1 MRNKSKERGLRRGQT
16 IVAAREHAESESE
29 RMLARKKVQ
38 RKHVISVLIV
48 LVLFLAIGGLI
59 YVGIMSMVREKVEM
73 RTSTEEYEIAAEI
86 VDETGGGQVSAR
98 VKEYIGRIERDFA
111 MLGFKVK
118 RVVLPTGMSR
128 TLYVDL
134 EGMTTYFKVS
144 LDRGTAVSAED
155 AKRMIDYLK
164 EHDLQPEYVDVR
176 VQGKG
181 YYK

>member
-1 MRNKSKERGLRRGQT
+1 MRNKNKERGLRRGQT
-16 IVAAREHAESESE
+16 IVAERERAESESE

-38 RKHVISVLIV
+38 RKHVISVL
-48 LVLFLAIGGLI
+48 LVFALFLAIGSLI
-59 YVGIMSMVREKVEM
+59 YVGVTSMVREKVE
-73 RTSTEEYEIAAEI
+73 TKTPVEKYEINAEI
-86 VDETGGGQVSAR
+86 VDETGGGQISSR
-98 VKEYIGRIERDFA
+98 IREYIGRIERDFA
-111 MLGFKVK
+111 ALGYEVK
-118 RVVLPTGMSR
+118 RVVLPAGMSR

-144 LDRGTAVSAED
+144 LDRDTAVSAED

-164 EHDLQPEYVDVR
+164 EHELQPEYVDVR

>member
-1 MRNKSKERGLRRGQT
+1 MRRGQT
-16 IVAAREHAESESE
+16 IVAERERAESESE
-29 RMLARKKVQ
+29 RMLAHKKVQ
-38 RKHVISVLIV
+38 RKHMVSVLVV
-48 LVLFLAIGGLI
+48 LTLFLAIGGLI
-59 YVGIMSMVREKVEM
+59 YAGVTSMVRDKVEM
-73 RTSTEEYEIAAEI
+73 KTPTEEYKIGAEI
-86 VDETGGGQVSAR
+86 VDETGGGKISSR

-111 MLGFKVK
+111 ALGYQVK
-118 RVVLPTGMSR
+118 RVVLPSGMSR

-134 EGMTTYFKVS
+134 EGMKTYFKVN

-164 EHDLQPEYVDVR
+164 EHELEPEYVDVR